1 MYTDQTTFGP
11 RYKKFSKVTLWLALA
26 FPIHSS
32 IASAQENT
40 RNGAVLGGLAGAVVG
55 GVVGHNHK
63 DQTAEGAL
71 IGGAV
76 GAVAGGLVGNQR
88 DRYERQREAYERQR
102 QAYERQR
109 QQFYQQQTYSHP
121 YGYVGQPTVI
131 VGTPAVAPR
140 GVPQRLAPVRRPVSI
155 DEVVHMVR
163 SGVSENVIVAQL
175 QTNGVVTRPDVNEVI
190 RLSQEGVSEYVI
202 TAMQSVDVVPIT
214 GPYNSTPSRSAIPA
228 SSRMTTHRVPTSSG
242 GHIPSSSSRNVPYN
256 SPTYTTPTYSTPTY
270 SNPPS
275 SGAWNTTPRFAPPPL
290 LERRGY

>member
-1 MYTDQTTFGP
+1 MNDHTIFG
-11 RYKKFSKVTLWLALA
+11 RRKNRISKLTLWLALA
-26 FPIHSS
+26 CPIHSS
-32 IASAQENT
+32 IVFGQENT
-40 RNGAVLGGLAGAVVG
+40 RTGAVFGGLAGAVVG

-88 DRYERQREAYERQR
+88 DRYERQREANERQR

-109 QQFYQQQTYSHP
+109 QQFYQQQTYSQP

-131 VGTPAVAPR
+131 VGTPAVVPR

-155 DEVVHMVR
+155 DEVVYMVR

-202 TAMQSVDVVPIT
+202 TAMQTVDVVPMT
-214 GPYNSTPSRSAIPA
+214 GVYNTTPSRSAIPA
-228 SSRMTTHRVPTSSG
+228 SSRLSTNRVPTSSG
-242 GHIPSSSSRNVPYN
+242 GHIPSTSSRNVPYN
-256 SPTYTTPTYSTPTY
+256 SPTY
-270 SNPPS
+270 SNPPSS
-275 SGAWNTTPRFAPPPL
+275 SGAWNTTPRFTPPPL

>member
-1 MYTDQTTFGP
+1 MTNDHTSFG
-11 RYKKFSKVTLWLALA
+11 RRKKILSKLTLWLALA
-26 FPIHSS
+26 CPIHGSVVFG
-32 IASAQENT
+32 QENT

-109 QQFYQQQTYSHP
+109 QQFYQQQTYAQP

-131 VGTPAVAPR
+131 VGTPAVVPR
-140 GVPQRLAPVRRPVSI
+140 GVPQRLAPVRRPVST

-202 TAMQSVDVVPIT
+202 TAMQTVDVVPIT

-228 SSRMTTHRVPTSSG
+228 SSRMTTNRVPTSSG
-242 GHIPSSSSRNVPYN
+242 GHIPSTSSRSVPYN
-256 SPTYTTPTYSTPTY
+256 SPTYTTPTY